1 MMNNNFRPLT
11 ATSPVAS
18 PTILATA
25 GEKKKPGLLESI
37 VLGGASCVFTVN
49 VSLVEDAYVYNVI
62 ARMQLH
68 FSFILMAKCFYISRF
83 LFSTSTVHP
92 PD

>member
-1 MMNNNFRPLT
+1 MQIQKARHCIVTLFNMMNNNFRPLT

-49 VSLVEDAYVYNVI
+49 VS
-62 ARMQLH
+62 
-68 FSFILMAKCFYISRF
+68 
-83 LFSTSTVHP
+83 
-92 PD
+92 